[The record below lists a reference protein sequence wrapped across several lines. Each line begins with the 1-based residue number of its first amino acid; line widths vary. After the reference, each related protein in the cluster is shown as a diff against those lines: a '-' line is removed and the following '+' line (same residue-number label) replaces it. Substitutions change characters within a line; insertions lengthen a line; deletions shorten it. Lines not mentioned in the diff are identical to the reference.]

1 MASVMAKLC
10 CGSYVSNQMFHFSSF
25 FRTEVSIVVVRV
37 FPCRWRETCWIRD
50 DNPIPDHDLCLCP
63 LKDFGSIPY
72 EEDCLPDL
80 FALQVKI
87 FVSWETSLLVAK
99 ISQKI
104 ENEYGAQS
112 KLQGATGQNYVNWA
126 AKLAVEMGTGVP
138 WVMCKEDNAPYL
150 VVSKRGAG
158 RGPSPEGMQRMED
171 PFLITLIIVV
181 EITHYDRNAMCIV
194 WETTRRQANEKTR
207 RREKENI

>member
-99 ISQKI
+99 ISQKENVAAFYEKACDIFNSAYIPI

-150 VVSKRGAG
+150 VLRGETSSKA
-158 RGPSPEGMQRMED
+158 
-171 PFLITLIIVV
+171 
-181 EITHYDRNAMCIV
+181 
-194 WETTRRQANEKTR
+194 
-207 RREKENI
+207 

>member
-150 VVSKRGAG
+150 VFPKYSVKRLKIKSVLESKRK
-158 RGPSPEGMQRMED
+158 RN
-171 PFLITLIIVV
+171 IIFPMISSSRAAIATG
-181 EITHYDRNAMCIV
+181 ELSTAS
-194 WETTRRQANEKTR
+194 TTNRQ
-207 RREKENI
+207 

>member
-1 MASVMAKLC
+1 MASVVAKLC

-63 LKDFGSIPY
+63 SMNDIISLLSTDEISSARYSKNI
-72 EEDCLPDL
+72 L
-80 FALQVKI
+80 FAEENVAAFYEKACDI
-87 FVSWETSLLVAK
+87 FNSAY
-99 ISQKI
+99 IPI

-150 VVSKRGAG
+150 VKGGQAG
-158 RGPSPEGMQRMED
+158 VLALRECKEWKIPSS
-171 PFLITLIIVV
+171 
-181 EITHYDRNAMCIV
+181 
-194 WETTRRQANEKTR
+194 
-207 RREKENI
+207 